1 MWGCSM
7 LCAALV
13 NFVNPDLL
21 GSMSTF
27 RRIFGD
33 PITLSRDRGATPE
46 EVALGQQRSAELQR
60 RVDAFMLRRTN
71 DINAAYLPPLHSYVA
86 FCRPTPLQVC
96 GVWASIF
103 GVLLPFRLPY

>member
-1 MWGCSM
+1 MADMWGCSM

-46 EVALGQQRSAELQR
+46 EVANLQKSLTYTDTSVSFALKGLKNNR
-60 RVDAFMLRRTN
+60 W
-71 DINAAYLPPLHSYVA
+71 
-86 FCRPTPLQVC
+86 LQKEK
-96 GVWASIF
+96 
-103 GVLLPFRLPY
+103 PY